1 MKIYSNSK
9 GMHYFME
16 NCPLTLYIDTNRH
29 IFRYR
34 LYTPEGTIFISM
46 YFYVIFPRNLVQN
59 KSTPCCT
66 KLDVTLNKIISL
78 LHKDDILSFHV
89 WFSYFVLSSFGYL
102 NLYFEISECLFI
114 KLLGIP
120 NQSFISQYK
129 QMCFLTKDPM
139 YTPAENKNH
148 ALQY

>member
-59 KSTPCCT
+59 KSTPCT

-102 NLYFEISECLFI
+102 NLYFEISKYLFI

-139 YTPAENKNH
+139 YIPAENKNH
-148 ALQY
+148 AL